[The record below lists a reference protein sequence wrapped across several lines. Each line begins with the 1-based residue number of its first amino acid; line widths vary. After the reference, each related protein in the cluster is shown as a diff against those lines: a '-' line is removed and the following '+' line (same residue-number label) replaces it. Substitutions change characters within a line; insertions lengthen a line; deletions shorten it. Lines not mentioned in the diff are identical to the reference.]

1 MSRKYRPGERWKL
14 VDGEVLTVLES
25 LGRIGGNSCWYKCQI
40 SDATEPIRLSTRQ
53 LSALLTSATK
63 L

>member
-14 VDGEVLTVLES
+14 VDGEVLTVLRVGVS
-25 LGRIGGNSCWYKCQI
+25 NGIYICTLSG
-40 SDATEPIRLSTRQ
+40 SDIELWMTARDITRLVK
-53 LSALLTSATK
+53 SATK